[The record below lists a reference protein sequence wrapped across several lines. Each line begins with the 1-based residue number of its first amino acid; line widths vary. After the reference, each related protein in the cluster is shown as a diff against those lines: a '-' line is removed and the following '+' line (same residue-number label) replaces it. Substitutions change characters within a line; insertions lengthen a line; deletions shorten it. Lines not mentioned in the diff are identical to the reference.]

1 MLMASRLSAGV
12 RWPISVVVRR
22 MSEEERRMGAIVT
35 ALARRYWREASLAFV
50 GNAAAAAFEG
60 GSMAVL
66 ALALQGL
73 FGEADASFGDA
84 LGPVG
89 SLADRTIG
97 GLGREA
103 MFLSLVLVA
112 VGMVVLRSG
121 LQFGS
126 KAAVAYLQAKAFK
139 DIYARMFDQVMTMS
153 YARSSKYKF
162 GDLAQYLNDSAVV
175 GTVFN
180 QLNVVLGNLL
190 ILFAYIAL
198 MFWLSWPMTL
208 AAVLALVLLSRSL
221 TTVVRKVRTI
231 SEAHLPARVKM
242 GVLAAEFLI
251 GLKLL
256 HIFSRRKFA
265 RERLAD
271 AVEAAVRQ
279 ERRRNVWTAVILPAT
294 QAVTVIG
301 VAGFLVL
308 GYFVLGASTES
319 ALPRLLTFLFVLY
332 RFMPLFGNIND
343 SRAQFSRNYP
353 LLRRVSEMLR
363 TDDKEY
369 TTDGGRPFSGLRT
382 AVEFRN
388 ISMSYDEA
396 ERPAVSDVG
405 FTIPKGGMVA
415 LVGESGAGKTTIANL
430 VLRLYDP
437 TEGGIHVDGE
447 DLRQLDL
454 HQWRSRIGVVS
465 QDTLLFH
472 SSVRDNIAFGRLGAT
487 DDEIEDAAR
496 RAHAHDFIMELESG
510 YDTVVGD
517 RGYRLSGGQRQRVA
531 IARAILR
538 DPEILVL
545 DEATSDLDSNS
556 ERIIQ
561 RAMNELRS
569 KRTVIAIAHRLST
582 IAMAD
587 QILVLDRGRIVER
600 GTHQELLAQ
609 GGRYAG
615 LWWIQTAG
623 DVNGHAEGS
632 PSDGKGAAVDA
643 KPEGAV
649 GEAGNA

>member
-22 MSEEERRMGAIVT
+22 MSDEERRMGAIVIG
-35 ALARRYWREASLAFV
+35 LARRYWREASLAFA
-50 GNAAAAAFEG
+50 GNVAAAAFEG

-73 FGEADASFGDA
+73 FGEANASFGDA

-97 GLGREA
+97 GLGRET

-139 DIYARMFDQVMTMS
+139 DIYAKMFDQVMGMS

-231 SEAHLPARVKM
+231 SEAQLPARVKM

-256 HIFSRRKFA
+256 HIFSRRQFA

-271 AVEAAVRQ
+271 AVEEAVWQ

-472 SSVRDNIAFGRLGAT
+472 SSVRDNIHFGRLGAT

-496 RAHAHDFIMELESG
+496 RAHAHDFIVELESG

-517 RGYRLSGGQRQRVA
+517 RGHRLSGGQRQRVA

-561 RAMNELRS
+561 GAMNELRS
-569 KRTVIAIAHRLST
+569 ERTVIAIAHRLST

-587 QILVLDRGRIVER
+587 QILVLDRGRIVEQ

-623 DVNGHAEGS
+623 DVNGNAAGS
-632 PSDGKGAAVDA
+632 PPDGNGAAVDA
-643 KPEGAV
+643 KLEGAV
-649 GEAGNA
+649 GEAGNL